1 MTNQSSESQY
11 SYWVRF
17 ASSAASVAA
26 FCMILVKGYAW
37 LNTDSASVLASLT
50 DSVFDVAASIVNF
63 FAVRYA
69 LTPADDEHRF
79 GHGKAESLAG
89 LFQSAFI
96 SGSALLLIFHS
107 FSQLA
112 HPQHIENISLGL
124 SAIYIS
130 IFITLLLVVLQT
142 FALKKTSS
150 IAIKADSL
158 HYKGDL
164 FMNVGV
170 LIALYLTQSG
180 YASVDSWIAIV
191 IAFYLF
197 YGAYKVG
204 AESIQSLMDK
214 ELPNNDQQNIL
225 SIAQTVPL
233 VKGVHGVRTRQS
245 GGTVFI
251 QLHLELDDNL
261 TLLDAHLISDNV
273 EAILEG
279 SYPNSDILIHLDP
292 ISVVHG

>member
-1 MTNQSSESQY
+1 MIKKSSESQY
-11 SYWVRF
+11 SFWVRF
-17 ASSAASVAA
+17 ASSAAIIAA

-96 SGSALLLIFHS
+96 TGSALLLIFHS
-107 FSQLA
+107 LGQLA

-130 IFITLLLVVLQT
+130 IFITLILVILQT
-142 FALKKTSS
+142 FALKKISS

-180 YASVDSWIAIV
+180 FASIDSWVAIS

-197 YGAYKVG
+197 YGAYQVG

-214 ELPNNDQQNIL
+214 ELPGDDQQNIL
-225 SIAQTVPL
+225 SIAQSVPM

-245 GGTVFI
+245 GGTIFI
-251 QLHLELDDNL
+251 QLHLELDDDL
-261 TLLDAHLISDNV
+261 SLLNAHDISENV
-273 EAILEG
+273 EARLENT
-279 SYPNSDILIHLDP
+279 YPNSDILIHLDP
-292 ISVVHG
+292 ISVMRR

>member
-1 MTNQSSESQY
+1 MMSKSNKDEY

-17 ASSAASVAA
+17 ASSAAIVAA
-26 FCMILVKGYAW
+26 FSMIIVKGYAW
-37 LNTDSASVLASLT
+37 LYTDSASVLASLT

-69 LTPADDEHRF
+69 LTPADDDHRF

-96 SGSALLLIFHS
+96 TGSALLLIFHS
-107 FSQLA
+107 IGRLSN
-112 HPQHIENISLGL
+112 PQSIENISLGL

-142 FALKKTSS
+142 FALKKTGS

-170 LIALYLTQSG
+170 LIALYLTQIG
-180 YASVDSWIAIV
+180 YSFLDSWIAIG
-191 IAFYLF
+191 IAVYLF
-197 YGAYKVG
+197 YGAYEVG
-204 AESIQSLMDK
+204 TESVQSLMDK
-214 ELPNNDQQNIL
+214 ELSNDDQQTIM
-225 SIAQTVPL
+225 SIAQNTPL

-245 GGTVFI
+245 GGTIFI
-251 QLHLELDDNL
+251 QLHLELDDEL
-261 TLLDAHLISDNV
+261 SLFDAHDVSDKV
-273 EAILEG
+273 EAALENA
-279 SYPNSDILIHLDP
+279 YPYSDILIHLDP
-292 ISVVHG
+292 VSVVRK

>member
-1 MTNQSSESQY
+1 MSNESNNSQY

-17 ASSAASVAA
+17 ASSAAIVAA
-26 FCMILVKGYAW
+26 FSMILVKGYAW

-69 LTPADDEHRF
+69 LTPADDDHRF

-96 SGSALLLIFHS
+96 SGSAVLLIFHS
-107 FSQLA
+107 IGRFS
-112 HPQHIENISLGL
+112 HPQNIENISLGL
-124 SAIYIS
+124 NAIYFS
-130 IFITLLLVVLQT
+130 IFVTLLLVVLQT
-142 FALKKTSS
+142 IALKKTSS

-164 FMNVGV
+164 FMNAGV
-170 LIALYLTQSG
+170 LVALYLTQQG
-180 YASVDSWIAIV
+180 YGFLDSWIAIG
-191 IAFYLF
+191 IALYLF
-197 YGAYKVG
+197 YGAYQVG
-204 AESIQSLMDK
+204 AESVQSLMDK
-214 ELPNNDQQNIL
+214 ELSSDDQEKITA
-225 SIAQTVPL
+225 IAQNTAL

-261 TLLDAHLISDNV
+261 TLLDAHDISENV
-273 EAILEG
+273 EASLE
-279 SYPNSDILIHLDP
+279 SAYPYSDILVHLDP
-292 ISVVHG
+292 VSIVHK

>member
-1 MTNQSSESQY
+1 MIKKSSESQY
-11 SYWVRF
+11 SFWVRF
-17 ASSAASVAA
+17 ASSAAIIAA

-96 SGSALLLIFHS
+96 TGSALLLIFHS
-107 FSQLA
+107 LGQLA

-130 IFITLLLVVLQT
+130 IFITLILVILQT
-142 FALKKTSS
+142 FALKKISS

-180 YASVDSWIAIV
+180 FASIDSWVAIS

-197 YGAYKVG
+197 YGAYQVG
-204 AESIQSLMDK
+204 SESIQSLMDK
-214 ELPNNDQQNIL
+214 ELPGDDQQNIL
-225 SIAQTVPL
+225 SIAQSVPM

-245 GGTVFI
+245 GGTIFI
-251 QLHLELDDNL
+251 QLHLELDDDL
-261 TLLDAHLISDNV
+261 SLLNAHDISEDV
-273 EAILEG
+273 EARLENT
-279 SYPNSDILIHLDP
+279 YPNSDILIHLDP
-292 ISVVHG
+292 ISVMRR

>member
-1 MTNQSSESQY
+1 MNSESHNSQY
-11 SYWVRF
+11 SYWVRV
-17 ASSAASVAA
+17 ASSAAIVAA
-26 FCMILVKGYAW
+26 FSMILVKGYAW

-69 LTPADDEHRF
+69 LTPADDDHRF

-96 SGSALLLIFHS
+96 SGSAVLLIFHS
-107 FSQLA
+107 VGQFSHSQR
-112 HPQHIENISLGL
+112 IENISLGL
-124 SAIYIS
+124 NAIYFS
-130 IFITLLLVVLQT
+130 IFVTLLLVVLQMI
-142 FALKKTSS
+142 ALKKTSS

-180 YASVDSWIAIV
+180 YASVDSWIAIT
-191 IAFYLF
+191 IAVYLF
-197 YGAYKVG
+197 YGAYQVG
-204 AESIQSLMDK
+204 NESIQSLMDK
-214 ELPNNDQQNIL
+214 ELSSDDQEKITA
-225 SIAQTVPL
+225 IAQNTAL

-251 QLHLELDDNL
+251 QLHLELDDHL
-261 TLLDAHLISDNV
+261 ILLDAHDISDNV
-273 EAILEG
+273 EVQLKNA
-279 SYPNSDILIHLDP
+279 YPNSDVLIHLDP
-292 ISVVHG
+292 ISIVL

>member
-1 MTNQSSESQY
+1 MINKSGDEEY

-17 ASSAASVAA
+17 ASSAAIVAA
-26 FCMILVKGYAW
+26 FSMILVKGYAW
-37 LNTDSASVLASLT
+37 LNTDSASILASLT

-69 LTPADDEHRF
+69 LTPADDDHRF

-96 SGSALLLIFHS
+96 TGSALLLIFHS
-107 FSQLA
+107 IGQFSHA
-112 HPQHIENISLGL
+112 QHIENISLGL
-124 SAIYIS
+124 NAIYFS
-130 IFITLLLVVLQT
+130 IFVTLLLVVVQT
-142 FALKKTSS
+142 YALKRTTS

-164 FMNVGV
+164 LMNIGV
-170 LIALYLTQSG
+170 LVALYLTQLG
-180 YASVDSWIAIV
+180 YTSIDSWIAIA
-191 IAFYLF
+191 IAGYLF
-197 YGAYKVG
+197 YGAYQVG
-204 AESIQSLMDK
+204 RESVQSLMDK
-214 ELPNNDQQNIL
+214 ELSNGEEQKIIA
-225 SIAQTVPL
+225 IAQNTPL

-261 TLLDAHLISDNV
+261 TLLDAHDVSDNV
-273 EAILEG
+273 EASLEDV
-279 SYPNSDILIHLDP
+279 YPYSDILIHLDP
-292 ISVVHG
+292 VSVMRR

>member
-1 MTNQSSESQY
+1 MMNKSNKDEY

-17 ASSAASVAA
+17 ASSAAIVAA
-26 FCMILVKGYAW
+26 FSMIIVKGYAW
-37 LNTDSASVLASLT
+37 LYTDSASVLASLT

-69 LTPADDEHRF
+69 LTPADDDHRF

-96 SGSALLLIFHS
+96 TGSALLLIFHS
-107 FSQLA
+107 IGRLSN
-112 HPQHIENISLGL
+112 PQSIENISLGL

-142 FALKKTSS
+142 FALKKTGS

-170 LIALYLTQSG
+170 LIALYLTQIG
-180 YASVDSWIAIV
+180 YSFLDSWIAIG
-191 IAFYLF
+191 IAVYLF
-197 YGAYKVG
+197 YGAYEVG
-204 AESIQSLMDK
+204 TESVQSLMDK
-214 ELPNNDQQNIL
+214 ELSNDDQQTIM
-225 SIAQTVPL
+225 SIAQNTPL

-245 GGTVFI
+245 GGTIFI
-251 QLHLELDDNL
+251 QLHLELDDEL
-261 TLLDAHLISDNV
+261 SLFDAHDVSDKV
-273 EAILEG
+273 EAALENA
-279 SYPNSDILIHLDP
+279 YPYSDILIHLDP
-292 ISVVHG
+292 VSVVRK